1 MMIIVI
7 ELIKSSKNFALQ
19 NVENAVTA
27 ISKKSKLYF
36 NPIQTLPLA

>member
-1 MMIIVI
+1 MIIVI

-27 ISKKSKLYF
+27 ISKNSKF
-36 NPIQTLPLA
+36 QTLSPA